1 MFWLFAVAG
10 LVSNLLLSGPG
21 WAEEETLHIRRG
33 DAQQRQQQ
41 LSGLIGTWLFS
52 LDFSP
57 TTPSDPWYTP
67 TLKSYRITEVKG
79 DTVIALAY
87 GVHQEDES
95 EFVVSV
101 LPSIINNQRYTFYM
115 QDEDIEETTTVHSTC
130 ISYQFNQEGYNLL
143 GYFQVYKAE
152 YNECTDDL
160 HAVGILTGERHRP
173 APRKENN

>member
-101 LPSIINNQRYTFYM
+101 LPSIINNQRYTFYIPSICRM
-115 QDEDIEETTTVHSTC
+115 RI
-130 ISYQFNQEGYNLL
+130 
-143 GYFQVYKAE
+143 
-152 YNECTDDL
+152 
-160 HAVGILTGERHRP
+160 
-173 APRKENN
+173 